1 MPRSF
6 GNKFV
11 IIPCTAQCMAL
22 KWRTA
27 LSCCCYQVKPQL
39 TTVFGCQGL
48 YGTTQLLLYLQ
59 NQKTNKQKL
68 YDRKRCITCMAVFY
82 SVGTNV
88 LKKDFRRRKEKE
100 IN

>member
-1 MPRSF
+1 MYSSVYGF
-6 GNKFV
+6 E
-11 IIPCTAQCMAL
+11 MANCL
-22 KWRTA
+22 
-27 LSCCCYQVKPQL
+27 V
-39 TTVFGCQGL
+39 
-48 YGTTQLLLYLQ
+48 LLLLSGEAPINDSIRLSGSVRHHATIIK